1 MFSGWSESNDW
12 ETSEEVVAVIQVRK
26 QGGPGMK
33 TFELLERFK
42 GQNYQLDSQVSGL
55 SNWIDGGFR
64 SQDGYSGKSSRFGK
78 GKCWFGF

>member
-12 ETSEEVVAVIQVRK
+12 ETSEEVVTVIQVRK

-42 GQNYQLDSQVSGL
+42 GSQVSGL

-78 GKCWFGF
+78 GKRWFGF